1 MKALIISDVHANYP
15 ALQAVLEKDGSYDK
29 LIFLG
34 DVVDYGPH
42 PKECV
47 TFIKNN
53 ADYYV
58 RGNHDNALA
67 FNTDCNSMGTFREY
81 SIATRKWHETLL
93 DENDKGFLR
102 NMPLI
107 NKAHLPG
114 GQEDS
119 DNNTFF
125 LAHAS
130 PQGDISK
137 YIYEDEIVNELDD
150 IIAEY
155 ILVGHTHVQ
164 YKKKIDYTLIVN
176 PGSVGLSRDGG
187 QACYAIYENG
197 NILLHRIDYDVEKTI
212 TDLMKSPI
220 PDSCK
225 EGLKKVFQPNIK
237 KFV

>member
-1 MKALIISDVHANYP
+1 MKALIISDIHANYP
-15 ALQAVLEKDGSYDK
+15 ALRAVLDKEGSYDK

-67 FNTDCNSMGTFREY
+67 FNTDCNSMGTFRTY
-81 SIATRKWHETLL
+81 SITTRKWHETLL
-93 DENDKGFLR
+93 DEDDKDFLR
-102 NMPLI
+102 NMPLLS
-107 NKAHLPG
+107 KAHLPG
-114 GQEDS
+114 SRAGS

-137 YIYEDEIVNELDD
+137 YINEDEIINEVDD

-155 ILVGHTHVQ
+155 ILVGHTHIQ
-164 YKKKIDYTLIVN
+164 YKKKIDYTLVVN
-176 PGSVGLSRDGG
+176 PGSIGLSRDGG

-197 NILLHRIDYDVEKTI
+197 NIILQRIDYDVEKTVS
-212 TDLMKSPI
+212 DLMKAPI
-220 PDSCK
+220 ANSCK
-225 EGLKKVFQPNIK
+225 EGLKKVFMPHIK
-237 KFV
+237 KVL